1 MPVTLRDLRAIR
13 QITTLKSFIRR
24 LILLMELLSVDL
36 DMVLELLEL
45 RVDRGSEVCR
55 RVRLLNCSVLHL
67 RMTLTQVVAL

>member
-1 MPVTLRDLRAIR
+1 
-13 QITTLKSFIRR
+13 
-24 LILLMELLSVDL
+24 MELLSVNL

-45 RVDRGSEVCR
+45 RVDRGAEVCR